1 MSNSHEI
8 VLRQRLGAIL
18 KQRRPQG
25 GMAVING
32 IIEDPNAS
40 ALIQAMQPE
49 ELHTLMQDI
58 GWSDCHELLRYASEE
73 QFQGLTAINAWVD
86 REFQPQHLE
95 ALIGLA
101 AAADP
106 EAVERLFESF
116 EHETSG
122 LYLLS
127 RVMIFNL
134 PAEPNDQD
142 EVRELGEVLV
152 TPDNMFWLVFPDG
165 DDFFPQVKYFID
177 GMYALDN
184 LAMVSLLKTLVF
196 EDKDTLQAQARQF
209 RQARLRTM
217 GFPALEETD
226 HLLDYVNPVKLKNEI
241 RAKLEQSPQL
251 VVGQDTLLPALV
263 DWKLGDV
270 PFLQLAL
277 QSMGG
282 ARVRDEVVQGMA
294 YLGNAV
300 IVASSGGDLF
310 QPAARD
316 LGLNR
321 AVSLMNLGLEF
332 LSDKDPKVGARALG
346 RVWPKTLFRIGH
358 SRLLALKGRATKL
371 ARKQGTELGFN
382 LFDPPLREVIA
393 GCRSDVPQYFVG
405 LDDESSLEFRE
416 FRCLEDVSKA
426 DVVLEQAEG
435 IAEFC
440 DRVFKLDVAVLAQ
453 FVEQNQ
459 RPMVTHTTLMA
470 TALVNGLRGADSLFQ
485 PVPVGRIPDVMDVV
499 LLVDE
504 GGQRVLNPRLQQAV
518 AGFVS
523 AERDPFAAALFD
535 LSLSKL
541 EDVFHRLPRGLVP
554 EAKFMAGALLV
565 E

>member
-8 VLRQRLGAIL
+8 ALRQRLGTIVE
-18 KQRRPQG
+18 QRRSRG

-32 IIEDPNAS
+32 ILEDPNAP
-40 ALIQAMQPE
+40 ALVQSMEPE
-49 ELHTLMQDI
+49 ELHTLMQDL

-86 REFQPQHLE
+86 REFQPQNLE

-101 AAADP
+101 AAADMDT
-106 EAVERLFESF
+106 VERLLESF

-127 RVMIFNL
+127 RVLIFNL

-177 GMYALDN
+177 RMYDLDN

-217 GFPALEETD
+217 GFPELEEAD
-226 HLLDYVNPVKLKNEI
+226 KLLDYVNPVRLKNEI
-241 RAKLEQSPQL
+241 RTKLEQSPQL

-263 DWKLGDV
+263 DLQLGDV

-277 QSMGG
+277 QSKVD
-282 ARVRDEVVQGMA
+282 AAVRDDVVLGMV
-294 YLGNAV
+294 YLANAV

-310 QPAARD
+310 QPAARE
-316 LGLNR
+316 LGLTR

-332 LSDKDPKVGARALG
+332 LSDKDPEVGAQALG

-358 SRLLALKGRATKL
+358 SRLLALKARATKL
-371 ARKQGTELGFN
+371 AGMQGTEFGFN
-382 LFDPPLREVIA
+382 LFDPPLRDVIA
-393 GCRSDVPQYFVG
+393 GCRADVPQYFVG
-405 LDDESSLEFRE
+405 LDDDASLELRE
-416 FRCLEDVSKA
+416 FRSLQDVGKA

-440 DRVFKLDVAVLAQ
+440 ARIFKLDVEVLAQ
-453 FVEQNQ
+453 FVEQSQ

-485 PVPVGRIPDVMDVV
+485 PVPVVRIPDVMDVV
-499 LLVDE
+499 LLADDS
-504 GGQRVLNPRLQQAV
+504 GQRVLNPRLRQAV

-523 AERDPFAAALFD
+523 AERDPFAAALFE

-541 EDVFHRLPRGLVP
+541 EEIFHRLPRGLVP